1 MKKEVIEQSKE
12 ILCKAMAIGC
22 GLLVTYPMLFALIL
36 WLWVGR

>member
-12 ILCKAMAIGC
+12 ILCYVMAILGA
-22 GLLVTYPMLFALIL
+22 LLVTYPMLFALIL